1 MKAAH
6 AIVSWLVVA
15 LTAVTALAPA
25 ARAADAWPSQ
35 PIRIVVPFGPGSG
48 TDTATRVLAQHLQ
61 AALKQTVTVENRA
74 GANGSIAANGRARR
88 A

>member
-15 LTAVTALAPA
+15 LTAVAAVTALAPA

-35 PIRIVVPFGPGSG
+35 PIRIVVPVGPGSG

-61 AALKQTVTVENRA
+61 AAL
-74 GANGSIAANGRARR
+74 SRR
-88 A
+88 